1 MQKLSKKA
9 VALKKKKKTM
19 YAELSFSLPL
29 FKDDGGC

>member
-1 MQKLSKKA
+1 MLKLSKKA
-9 VALKKKKKTM
+9 VALKNNNM